1 MRKLFKKLFCKAK
14 QQEKTALYI
23 QNVRVGIKTLEDIK
37 RWENQKNDLIIRSS
51 FNRELYYKY
60 LEIINL

>member
-1 MRKLFKKLFCKAK
+1 MRKITKMFCKAK
-14 QQEKTALYI
+14 QKNTPALYI
-23 QNVRVGIKTLEDIK
+23 QNVRVGIQTLENIK

-60 LEIINL
+60 LEVINY